1 MKNGRGRKIPEIL
14 DIEEQKKLLNV
25 FNTRYPTSL
34 RNKTMIRLM
43 LTTGLRLAEAI
54 NLKWNNINF
63 RAGKLKVEEGK
74 GRKDRQLWLGE
85 KTLNLLGEWRE
96 RQSRV
101 LEEKDRENNDNLVF
115 TTLTGNKLN
124 QVNIRKMVY
133 RYAEKAG
140 IQEEVTKH
148 YRDKE
153 DNKLE
158 ATYQE
163 KKVTPHTL
171 RHTFATDLY
180 RDTKDIRQVQKA
192 LGHSDLSTT
201 MIYTHLVDE
210 DLQRDMQALDKKI

>member
-1 MKNGRGRKIPEIL
+1 
-14 DIEEQKKLLNV
+14 
-25 FNTRYPTSL
+25 
-34 RNKTMIRLM
+34 M

-180 RDTKDIRQVQKA
+180 RDKKDIRQVQKA

>member
-1 MKNGRGRKIPEIL
+1 
-14 DIEEQKKLLNV
+14 
-25 FNTRYPTSL
+25 
-34 RNKTMIRLM
+34 M
-43 LTTGLRLAEAI
+43 LTAGLRLAEAI
-54 NLKWNNINF
+54 NLKWPNINF

-96 RQSRV
+96 RQSKA
-101 LEEKDRENNDNLVF
+101 LEEKGRENKNNLVF

-124 QVNIRKMVY
+124 QVNVRKMVY

-153 DNKLE
+153 GNKLPE
-158 ATYQE
+158 TYKE

>member
-1 MKNGRGRKIPEIL
+1 MNKRKRKIPEIL

-34 RNKTMIRLM
+34 RNKAMIRLM
-43 LTTGLRLAEAI
+43 LTAGLRLAEAI
-54 NLKWNNINF
+54 NLKWPNINF

-96 RQSRV
+96 RQSKA
-101 LEEKDRENNDNLVF
+101 LEEKGRENKNNLVF

-124 QVNIRKMVY
+124 QVNVRKMVY

-153 DNKLE
+153 GNKLPE
-158 ATYQE
+158 TYKE

>member
-1 MKNGRGRKIPEIL
+1 MSKRKRKIPEIL
-14 DIEEQKKLLNV
+14 DIDEQKKLLNV
-25 FNTRYPTSL
+25 FNIRYPTAL
-34 RNKTMIRLM
+34 RNKAMVRLM
-43 LTTGLRLAEAI
+43 LTAGLRLSEAI
-54 NLKWNNINF
+54 NLRWDNINF

-85 KTLNLLGEWRE
+85 NTLNLLGEWRE
-96 RQSRV
+96 RQSKV
-101 LEEKDRENNDNLVF
+101 LEEKGQENNENLVF
-115 TTLTGNKLN
+115 TTLAGNKLN
-124 QVNIRKMVY
+124 QVNVRKMVY

-140 IQEEVTKH
+140 VQEEVTKH

-153 DNKLE
+153 GHNLQE
-158 ATYQE
+158 TYKE

-210 DLQRDMQALDKKI
+210 DLQRDMEALDKKL

>member
-1 MKNGRGRKIPEIL
+1 MNKRKRKIPEIL

-96 RQSRV
+96 RQSKA
-101 LEEKDRENNDNLVF
+101 LEEKGRENKNNLVF

-124 QVNIRKMVY
+124 QVNVRKMVY

-153 DNKLE
+153 GNKLPE
-158 ATYQE
+158 TYKE